1 MKRLSPEEERQL
13 LHECIVCGGKHKVIQ
28 QYWNLVYYTVRKTL
42 TIKGVS
48 FTEDDIGDLR
58 NEVFIKL
65 FDRGCRRL
73 RQYREELGH
82 GLAGWIALIA
92 NRTVLNYLRKKGFNS
107 LSRKNTR
114 VSIEEIL
121 DLRHKKNS
129 LEVMEERRLIQDA
142 MEKLPSR
149 DRLVLKLHYYHEL
162 SLPEVASL
170 IHTSVGATY
179 TIKSR
184 AIERLRA
191 QISGNYTSEGSGF
204 RV

>member
-13 LHECIVCGGKHKVIQ
+13 LHECIVCGRKDKVIQ
-28 QYWNLVYYTVRKTL
+28 QYWNLVHYTVRKTL
-42 TIKGVS
+42 IIKNVP
-48 FTEDDIGDLR
+48 FTGEDIEDFRNDIF
-58 NEVFIKL
+58 VKL
-65 FDRGCRRL
+65 FDKGCRRL

-107 LSRKNTR
+107 LSRKNTK
-114 VSIEEIL
+114 VPIEEIL
-121 DLRHKKNS
+121 DLKHEKNS

-170 IHTSVGATY
+170 IRTSVGATY

-191 QISGNYTSEGSGF
+191 QISGN
-204 RV
+204 

>member
-1 MKRLSPEEERQL
+1 MKRLSLEEERQL
-13 LHECIVCGGKHKVIQ
+13 LHECIVYGKKHKVVQ

-42 TIKGVS
+42 IIKNVP
-48 FTEDDIGDLR
+48 FTGEDIEDLR
-58 NEVFIKL
+58 NEVFVKL
-65 FDRGCRRL
+65 FDKGCWRI
-73 RQYREELGH
+73 RQYREKLGH

-92 NRTVLNYLRKKGFNS
+92 NRTVLNYLRKKGFNG

-114 VSIEEIL
+114 VPIEEIL
-121 DLRHKKNS
+121 DLRHEKNS

-170 IHTSVGATY
+170 ISTSVGATY

-191 QISGNYTSEGSGF
+191 QISGN
-204 RV
+204 

>member
-1 MKRLSPEEERQL
+1 
-13 LHECIVCGGKHKVIQ
+13 
-28 QYWNLVYYTVRKTL
+28 
-42 TIKGVS
+42 
-48 FTEDDIGDLR
+48 
-58 NEVFIKL
+58 
-65 FDRGCRRL
+65 
-73 RQYREELGH
+73 
-82 GLAGWIALIA
+82 
-92 NRTVLNYLRKKGFNS
+92 
-107 LSRKNTR
+107 
-114 VSIEEIL
+114 
-121 DLRHKKNS
+121 
-129 LEVMEERRLIQDA
+129 MEERRLIQDA

>member
-1 MKRLSPEEERQL
+1 MKRLSPEEDRQL
-13 LHECIVCGGKHKVIQ
+13 LYECIVCGNKEKLVQ
-28 QYWNLVYYTVRKTL
+28 QYWNLVCHIVRKTL
-42 TIKGVS
+42 TMKNVR
-48 FTEDDIGDLR
+48 FTHEDIEDLR
-58 NEVFIKL
+58 NEVFLKL
-65 FDRGCRRL
+65 FDKGCWRL
-73 RQYREELGH
+73 KQYREELGH

-92 NRTVLNYLRKKGFNS
+92 NRTVLNDLRKKGFNG

-114 VSIEEIL
+114 VPIEEIV
-121 DLRHKKNS
+121 DLKNKKNS

-170 IHTSVGATY
+170 IHTSVGAVY

-191 QISGNYTSEGSGF
+191 QISNN
-204 RV
+204 

>member
-13 LHECIVCGGKHKVIQ
+13 LYECIICGKKEKLVQ
-28 QYWNLVYYTVRKTL
+28 QYWNPVYHIVRKTL
-42 TIKGVS
+42 TMKNVH
-48 FTEDDIGDLR
+48 FTHEDIEDLR
-58 NEVFIKL
+58 NEVFVKL

-114 VSIEEIL
+114 VPIEEIP
-121 DLRHKKNS
+121 DLKHKNNR
-129 LEVMEERRLIQDA
+129 LEVMEERRIIQDA

-170 IHTSVGATY
+170 IHTSVGAIY
-179 TIKSR
+179 TIKFR

-191 QISGNYTSEGSGF
+191 QISGN
-204 RV
+204 